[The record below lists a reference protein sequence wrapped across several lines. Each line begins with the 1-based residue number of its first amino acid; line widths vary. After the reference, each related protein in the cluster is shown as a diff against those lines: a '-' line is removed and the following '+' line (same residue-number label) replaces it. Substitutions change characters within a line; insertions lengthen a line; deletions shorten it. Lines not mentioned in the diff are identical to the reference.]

1 MDISIMRHDSDNS
14 DVILNFDVRKPISFA
29 DIKRGKVIGLFAL
42 CQLFVLFL
50 HDVIKRGRLMYK
62 IERTGGH
69 VLLSDVVRMF
79 RFYKREILISIFLIL
94 LANILC
100 IPLWTEL
107 GYVSFMRTLFNKEA
121 RLDLVYEGRISDS
134 VPFYLQSTPKPL
146 NDPSPSYVPQ
156 NHSQQ
161 TNLNFRARGK
171 WQKVSL
177 QIQSQRNGTIMLRL
191 RGAEVR
197 DEYGHFYSVL
207 TDWRNLKING
217 TVVFKANKQFSFQK
231 CFSRQISVKGN
242 ETLRIEAEF
251 RRHHFTIHDFTFL
264 KQGNLWYLIT
274 GNFLF
279 FFLIWSLFP
288 YFSKRCGS
296 VRLGDALL
304 IFAFFSLIFIPMVDI
319 SDEVYAYRENRMLAV
334 KPKIKEILKGNTN
347 TGGVYEKWFNDHF
360 YGRIALMKLYNS
372 IQNML
377 SLVIRTEKA
386 IYFKENGWDFL
397 TPLVSNLNCS
407 STTLHAIVQN
417 LLQLDLFCRQH
428 NIKLYVLE
436 VPKKEN
442 VYKEIIEDKYGFNE
456 KQFVK
461 VSRAQ
466 DFIRSETRR
475 HHIPYVY
482 PYKALRDASKQD
494 FVFFKCCH
502 HWTDW
507 GAFVGYR
514 ELMKE
519 VCKDFSDIPVV
530 SLKDYRKS
538 QNCLQREEYKRDYA
552 PPWHFWRFFN
562 DEHLDDHS
570 YRTFYNYYDHK
581 NGDRMAIKVGKFT
594 KDFAYPS
601 GKRRVMLIGT
611 SQNENFL
618 QFLPYSAAQTKYL
631 RLNMGQVKESDEFK
645 ILKLYMKDILTFNPD
660 ILVLS
665 IHTDNLPRLCKICT
679 TQ

>member
-1 MDISIMRHDSDNS
+1 
-14 DVILNFDVRKPISFA
+14 
-29 DIKRGKVIGLFAL
+29 
-42 CQLFVLFL
+42 
-50 HDVIKRGRLMYK
+50 
-62 IERTGGH
+62 
-69 VLLSDVVRMF
+69 
-79 RFYKREILISIFLIL
+79 
-94 LANILC
+94 
-100 IPLWTEL
+100 
-107 GYVSFMRTLFNKEA
+107 
-121 RLDLVYEGRISDS
+121 
-134 VPFYLQSTPKPL
+134 
-146 NDPSPSYVPQ
+146 
-156 NHSQQ
+156 
-161 TNLNFRARGK
+161 
-171 WQKVSL
+171 
-177 QIQSQRNGTIMLRL
+177 
-191 RGAEVR
+191 
-197 DEYGHFYSVL
+197 
-207 TDWRNLKING
+207 
-217 TVVFKANKQFSFQK
+217 
-231 CFSRQISVKGN
+231 
-242 ETLRIEAEF
+242 
-251 RRHHFTIHDFTFL
+251 
-264 KQGNLWYLIT
+264 
-274 GNFLF
+274 
-279 FFLIWSLFP
+279 
-288 YFSKRCGS
+288 
-296 VRLGDALL
+296 
-304 IFAFFSLIFIPMVDI
+304 
-319 SDEVYAYRENRMLAV
+319 
-334 KPKIKEILKGNTN
+334 
-347 TGGVYEKWFNDHF
+347 
-360 YGRIALMKLYNS
+360 
-372 IQNML
+372 ML

-631 RLNMGQVKESDEFK
+631 RLNMGQVKEGDEFK